1 MAGDATTIARPY
13 ADAVFARAVETDK
26 LDLWSDML
34 ELLSLA
40 ARDPALSGL
49 IASPKLDMSQMT
61 ELMIDIGGGRL
72 SDEGQ
77 NLVRLL
83 TANRRLSVLPEIAT
97 LYEARKAEHEGTL
110 DVHVTSAFDL
120 QPAQEQQ
127 LAEALKRKLGR
138 EIRIT
143 SEADPELIG
152 GFRLRAG
159 DMVIDGSVSGQ
170 IGKLAQDLGL

>member
-13 ADAVFARAVETDK
+13 ADAIYARAVETDK

-34 ELLSLA
+34 ELLATA
-40 ARDPALSGL
+40 AQDPALSGL
-49 IASPKLDMSQMT
+49 IASPKLDMAQMT
-61 ELMIDIGGGRL
+61 ELMLDIGGGRL

-83 TANRRLSVLPEIAT
+83 TANRRLSVLPEIAA
-97 LYEARKAEHEGTL
+97 LFEARKAEHEGTL
-110 DVHVTSAFDL
+110 DVHVSSAFAL
-120 QPAQEQQ
+120 LPAQEQQ
-127 LAEALKRKLGR
+127 LADALKRKLGR
-138 EIRIT
+138 DIRIS
-143 SEADPELIG
+143 SEQDAELIG

-170 IGKLAQDLGL
+170 LGKLAQDLGL

>member
-13 ADAVFARAVETDK
+13 AEALFARALETDK

-34 ELLSLA
+34 ETLA
-40 ARDPALSGL
+40 TATQDRTLAGL
-49 IASPKLDMSQMT
+49 IASPKLDRAQMT
-61 ELMIDIGGGRL
+61 ELMLDIGGGRL

-83 TANRRLSVLPEIAT
+83 VANRRLSVLPEIASHF
-97 LYEARKAEHEGTL
+97 EVRKAEHHGSL

-120 QPAQEQQ
+120 KPAQEQQ

-143 SEADPELIG
+143 SEQDSELIG

-170 IGKLAQDLGL
+170 LTRLAHELGI

>member
-13 ADAVFARAVETDK
+13 AEAVFARAVETDK

-34 ELLSLA
+34 DLLAVA

-49 IASPKLDMSQMT
+49 IASPKLDRAQMT
-61 ELMIDIGGGRL
+61 ELMLDIGGGRL

-77 NLVRLL
+77 NLVRVLV
-83 TANRRLSVLPEIAT
+83 ANGRLAVLPEIAA
-97 LYEARKAEHEGTL
+97 LFEIRKAEQQGTL
-110 DVHVTSAFDL
+110 DVEVTSAFAM
-120 QPAQEQQ
+120 PAAQEQQ
-127 LAEALKRKLGR
+127 LADALKRKLGR

-143 SEADPELIG
+143 TSQDPELIG
-152 GFRLRAG
+152 GFKLRAG

-170 IGKLAQDLGL
+170 LGKLANELGI